1 VHGHVTSRIN
11 GTSRPAANEDAPCS
25 LQTLLGNFVILGSS
39 RSTRPRA
46 DRNGYL
52 RNNLKGGATRLMG
65 VIALLSIGDERPLI
79 VLYTRPVPR
88 TGRSPHSAG
97 HLSRGEMTCDAG
109 TYVPM
114 HITRM
119 TCYNHPC
126 RGRTHLL
133 HTAEVLPPL
142 FHSSD
147 GAQCCFTLPSSG
159 RRLTTVP
166 PDR

>member
-1 VHGHVTSRIN
+1 
-11 GTSRPAANEDAPCS
+11 
-25 LQTLLGNFVILGSS
+25 
-39 RSTRPRA
+39 
-46 DRNGYL
+46 
-52 RNNLKGGATRLMG
+52 MG

-97 HLSRGEMTCDAG
+97 HLSRGEITCDAG

-133 HTAEVLPPL
+133 HTAEVLPPPIIYRAFIGWCPVL
-142 FHSSD
+142 LYPPLLGSEAHHRPTRPMMMHHEGWDGKANSYLNDAEVCSD
-147 GAQCCFTLPSSG
+147 PLPG
-159 RRLTTVP
+159 TR
-166 PDR
+166 PDLRDGD